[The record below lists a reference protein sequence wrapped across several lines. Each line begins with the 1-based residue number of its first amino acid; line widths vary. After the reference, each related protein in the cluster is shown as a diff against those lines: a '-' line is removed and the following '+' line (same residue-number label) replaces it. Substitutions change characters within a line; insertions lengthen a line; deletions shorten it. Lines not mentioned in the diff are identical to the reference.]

1 MDALDVGK
9 VELAFSFKEIHA
21 NQIFSD
27 RITCNWIE
35 IFIRSYQYNQLG
47 TNISIPDNTTSIL
60 FSIDCCMSNIPRKR
74 KFENSKRYIDSIPAL

>member
-1 MDALDVGK
+1 MDLLDVVK
-9 VELAFSFKEIHA
+9 VELDFSFKEIHA
-21 NQIFSD
+21 NHSVT
-27 RITCNWIE
+27 TCNWIE

-74 KFENSKRYIDSIPAL
+74 KFENSKRYIDTIPAL